1 MNFEPELDAD
11 EQDALRAWATCD
23 VPGDFADRIAAQ
35 AAAGADRSQRVAAAE
50 AQPMWAAWWIGIA
63 AAAAAVV
70 LALSLLASPDV
81 HDGVADDPDEIAA
94 LRQAARDL
102 LAHECSPCHFAEV
115 QGAEANAIAVFDV
128 GDPQWDE
135 GLSSTQLAIAVDRV
149 AESGAGVDGVAG
161 FRRYVNAELAR
172 RGAGVR

>member
-23 VPGDFADRIAAQ
+23 VPGDFAERVAAQ
-35 AAAGADRSQRVAAAE
+35 AAAGAQRSQRIAE
-50 AQPMWAAWWIGIA
+50 AEARPMWAAWWIGIV

-70 LALSLLASPDV
+70 LALSLLASPPA
-81 HDGVADDPDEIAA
+81 HEGVADGRDEITA
-94 LRQAARDL
+94 LREAARDL
-102 LAHECSPCHFAEV
+102 LARECTPCHLAEAE
-115 QGAEANAIAVFDV
+115 GAEADAIAVFDV
-128 GDPQWDE
+128 ADPQWDA

-149 AESGAGVDGVAG
+149 AESGAGQGGVAG
-161 FRRYVNAELAR
+161 FRRYVDAELAR

>member
-23 VPGDFADRIAAQ
+23 VPGDFAERVAAQ
-35 AAAGADRSQRVAAAE
+35 AAAGAQRRRRDAE
-50 AQPMWAAWWIGIA
+50 AEARPMWAAWWIGIV

-70 LALSLLASPDV
+70 LALSLLASPAA
-81 HDGVADDPDEIAA
+81 HDGVSEDRDEVAA
-94 LRQAARDL
+94 LRDAARDL
-102 LAHECSPCHFAEV
+102 LARECTPCHVAGAE
-115 QGAEANAIAVFDV
+115 GAEADAIAVFDV

-149 AESGAGVDGVAG
+149 AESGVSPGGVAG
-161 FRRYVNAELAR
+161 FRRYVDAELAR

>member
-11 EQDALRAWATCD
+11 EHDALRAWATCD
-23 VPGDFADRIAAQ
+23 APSDFAERIAAQ
-35 AAAGADRSQRVAAAE
+35 AAVGAERSQRVAAAE
-50 AQPMWAAWWIGIA
+50 AQPMWAAWWIGIV

-70 LALSLLASPDV
+70 LALSLLASPDA
-81 HDGVADDPDEIAA
+81 HDNASDSDEIAA

-102 LAHECSPCHFAEV
+102 LARECTPCHVAETE
-115 QGAEANAIAVFDV
+115 GAEADAIAVFDV

-161 FRRYVNAELAR
+161 FRRYVNAELSR